1 MSLRRQPVSAETV
14 TQDISRLTD
23 HCRRGGILREGGSYR
38 LGLKSRFISSDRF
51 DQQPHQLSL
60 RTLCRSRSASAPL
73 THPVLH
79 QGGPSCDRNRYFSAA
94 RTIHAAL
101 ALSENRTASA
111 LSSLIE
117 VWTAVTSSS
126 GAAALALHCIVIRN
140 GRTMKVAAVRKT
152 KRGFA
157 GWIQYARK
165 HE

>member
-101 ALSENRTASA
+101 ALSLKQDSISTVLAHRSVDRCD
-111 LSSLIE
+111 LVKWRSSI
-117 VWTAVTSSS
+117 SP
-126 GAAALALHCIVIRN
+126 ALHCN
-140 GRTMKVAAVRKT
+140 QEWADNEGCGSSKDKE
-152 KRGFA
+152 GFCGLDTVCA
-157 GWIQYARK
+157 
-165 HE
+165 